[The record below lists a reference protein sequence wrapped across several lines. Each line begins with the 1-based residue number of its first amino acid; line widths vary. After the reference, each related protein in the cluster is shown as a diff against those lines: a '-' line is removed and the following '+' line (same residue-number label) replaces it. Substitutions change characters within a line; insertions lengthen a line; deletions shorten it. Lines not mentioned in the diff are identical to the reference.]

1 MRPISYKMIAVAA
14 SVSLPALS
22 YAQANLAVS
31 QSVSV
36 PSLNEIGLI
45 ALVAAVVGAAGWI
58 LKRRVK

>member
-1 MRPISYKMIAVAA
+1 MIAVAA